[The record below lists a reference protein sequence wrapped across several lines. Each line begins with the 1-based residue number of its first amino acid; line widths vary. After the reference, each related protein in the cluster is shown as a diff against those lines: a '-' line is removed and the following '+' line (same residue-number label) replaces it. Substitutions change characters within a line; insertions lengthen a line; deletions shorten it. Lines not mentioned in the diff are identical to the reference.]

1 VGVGVA
7 DDGDA
12 LDVAELVELVLQL
25 LLRRLPNRSIEILEI
40 GYVREGRSLSERL
53 GG

>member
-25 LLRRLPNRSIEILEI
+25 LLRRLSNKSIEALGRDSGDSGANRSIEALE
-40 GYVREGRSLSERL
+40 
-53 GG
+53 